1 MTAGQLYEEAKVYRK
16 ITRCKVMR
24 FTNTSQSKGFDFV
37 HYHNL
42 EAAAKAQAKWMVE
55 ISYPDQS
62 SPHVHLKIEDHDFI
76 DTTSNIPSNNSFY

>member
-42 EAAAKAQAKWMVE
+42 EAAAKAQAK
-55 ISYPDQS
+55 
-62 SPHVHLKIEDHDFI
+62 
-76 DTTSNIPSNNSFY
+76 